1 MDKTKAI
8 RISVEEEL
16 LHDHLDEIKEHY
28 GENAAVKYYTVISD
42 EQIRKIV
49 RDELKNLEMEKMYND

>member
-1 MDKTKAI
+1 MDKTKAV
-8 RISVEEEL
+8 RISVEDEL

-28 GENAAVKYYTVISD
+28 EENTTKYYTVIS
-42 EQIRKIV
+42 EKQIREIV

>member
-28 GENAAVKYYTVISD
+28 EENAAVKYYTVISD

-49 RDELKNLEMEKMYND
+49 RDELKNLEMEKMDND

>member
-8 RISVEEEL
+8 RLSVEDEL

-28 GENAAVKYYTVISD
+28 EENATKYYTVISD
-42 EQIRKIV
+42 KQIREIV

>member
-1 MDKTKAI
+1 MDKTKTI
-8 RISVEEEL
+8 RLSVEEEL

-28 GENAAVKYYTVISD
+28 EENATKYYTVISD
-42 EQIRKIV
+42 EQIREIV

>member
-1 MDKTKAI
+1 MDKTQTI
-8 RISVEEEL
+8 RVSVEDEL

-28 GENAAVKYYTVISD
+28 ETNTTQYYSVISD
-42 EQIRKIV
+42 KQIREIV

>member
-1 MDKTKAI
+1 MDKTKTI
-8 RISVEEEL
+8 HLSVEDEL

-28 GENAAVKYYTVISD
+28 EENATKYYTVISD
-42 EQIRKIV
+42 EQIREIV

>member
-1 MDKTKAI
+1 MDKTKTI
-8 RISVEEEL
+8 RLSVEEEL

-28 GENAAVKYYTVISD
+28 EENATKYYTVISD
-42 EQIRKIV
+42 KQIREIV

>member
-8 RISVEEEL
+8 RLSVEDEL
-16 LHDHLDEIKEHY
+16 LNDHLDEIKEHY
-28 GENAAVKYYTVISD
+28 ETNTPQYYSVISD
-42 EQIRKIV
+42 KQIREIV